1 MPRSPKALRRLSA
14 LLSLFLALPASAA
27 LVVRP
32 GPTALGASAVA
43 GAPAASFTAQ
53 VPQWTAAFGSFLS
66 APSPDA
72 ASVRAVARLLADAP
86 PGDPA
91 LAPLAQ
97 ALQKAVAPLIAKP
110 IHAKSTRQDL
120 EAADLKFEVLNYP
133 AVRALLSEEQQ
144 SKVGAVSWTLSRNLW
159 TKDNDHWVARR
170 RALDK
175 TIAAIVREL
184 EAERPAA
191 VDDPA
196 PSAGPGPDLAVE
208 VLTGDITDARADAV
222 LTTVQRKKLCEGG
235 VNAAVG
241 AANPCFAAQ
250 LAKAPRLA
258 DGKTLLARG
267 DGKGPIDAVL
277 FVGDRYE
284 KPLSDIVLEGLKAA
298 DREGLKSIAVPA
310 LRTGSV
316 FGAVERTYLEVAAE
330 IRRGVERF
338 LAGAR
343 TSLERIS
350 FVVRKDEKLAASLQ
364 NAFNE
369 RTERERSLRT
379 DLREAKLSGKGFVL
393 APRETIVENRESP
406 VYGSLLEPWSLK
418 HLLVPHKPVK
428 IGEIEDKAAFS
439 RPVTSVLNMP
449 VKMPGSEIKIPEEL
463 AQFREFLQKIIDHEK
478 AVNPDFDEFYMY
490 LTVDQHAVKAGTTH
504 RRPGV
509 HIDGVQGA
517 RYKVKLPPE
526 HLYSA
531 SDSLG
536 TVFYDQ
542 PFDLTALDPAKQHV
556 HAELERQ
563 AKETNARAT
572 PDFDIAFWDSY
583 SVHRADVAKADFV
596 RTFIRVEFSKKQYD
610 SEGDTHN
617 PLFEYD
623 WKPVARPIP
632 AELDD
637 RPLPPGGFTAGY
649 DPELKDLEPGQ
660 PHTVK
665 DLPKWVNDNIGPAN
679 GKRYFLVEGDST
691 ESRRTLETD
700 GWTLREPNAKETGFH
715 QVYDATT
722 PNGEAVNLILGV
734 NGASRVIHLQS
745 FLKLAGVPASDVFT
759 RRGFRSWKPE
769 YKAAFEALGHV
780 PDLVVYG
787 LTRPAVR
794 SLIEETPE
802 MAGFWRDFNAKKS
815 EPAPSN
821 DISRRPMKVI
831 ELEDGRKVWFFM
843 PLFGELAGDLMEA
856 VLEHGAKKVAVMS
869 AAGSLDPEAD
879 LGDWFEPKAGSH
891 LTMPTSNT
899 QTMAWVAEM
908 TARGV
913 RTVDMEHAHI
923 VNAFAAHPGA
933 ALTID
938 YLVSDVMTGPKRT
951 DLTETRIGTIA
962 GLAEKAAGIV
972 ARALGLPPR
981 ALRARS
987 AENVSFPSI

>member
-1 MPRSPKALRRLSA
+1 MRPQFLLAA
-14 LLSLFLALPASAA
+14 LLVAALPASAA

-43 GAPAASFTAQ
+43 GASAASYAAQ
-53 VPQWTAAFGSFLS
+53 APKWTATFDSFLS
-66 APSPDA
+66 ASSPDA
-72 ASVRAVARLLADAP
+72 ASVRAVARILATAP
-86 PGDPA
+86 PNDPA

-97 ALQKAVAPLIAKP
+97 ALQKAVAPLIAQP
-110 IHAKSTRQDL
+110 VHAKSTRKDL
-120 EAADLKFEVLNYP
+120 EAVDLKFEVLNYP
-133 AVRALLSEEQQ
+133 AVRALLSEDQQ
-144 SKVGAVSWTLSRNLW
+144 SKVGAVSWTLSRNIW
-159 TKDNDHWVARR
+159 TKNNDRWVARR

-175 TIAAIVREL
+175 TIAAIAREL
-184 EAERPAA
+184 GTERPAA
-191 VDDPA
+191 VDEPA
-196 PSAGPGPDLAVE
+196 PAAGPGPDLAVE
-208 VLTGDITDARADAV
+208 VLTGDITNARADAV
-222 LTTVQRKKLCEGG
+222 LTTVRRKKLCDGG
-235 VNAAVG
+235 VNAAIG
-241 AANPCFAAQ
+241 AANPCFAAR
-250 LAKAPRLA
+250 LAKAPRLE
-258 DGKTLLARG
+258 DGQALLARG
-267 DGKGPIDAVL
+267 DGKGPIDNVL

-298 DREGLKSIAVPA
+298 DQNGLTSIAVPA

-316 FGAVERTYLEVAAE
+316 FGAVERTYQEVVAE
-330 IRRGVERF
+330 IRKGVERF

-350 FVVRKDEKLAASLQ
+350 FVVRNDEKLASQLQ
-364 NAFNE
+364 NAFTE

-379 DLREAKLSGKGFVL
+379 DLREARLSGKGFVMT
-393 APRETIVENRESP
+393 PREAIVEDRRSP
-406 VYGSLLEPWSLK
+406 VYGSLLDPWSLK

-428 IGEIEDKAAFS
+428 IGEIEDRAAFS
-439 RPVTSVLNMP
+439 KPVTSVLNMP
-449 VKMPGSEIKIPEEL
+449 VKMPGSEIKVPEEL

-531 SDSLG
+531 SDRLG

-563 AKETNARAT
+563 AKEENARAT

-583 SVHRADVAKADFV
+583 SVHRADVAKEDFM
-596 RTFIRVEFSKKQYD
+596 RTFIRVEFSKKRYD

-632 AELDD
+632 ADLDD
-637 RPLPPGGFTAGY
+637 KPLPPGGFAAGY
-649 DPELKDLEPGQ
+649 DAELKDLGPDQ

-665 DLPKWVNDNIGPAN
+665 DLPKWVRDNIGTAN
-679 GKRYFLVEGDST
+679 GKRYFLVEGDSQ
-691 ESRRTLETD
+691 EARRTLETD
-700 GWTLREPNAKETGFH
+700 GWTLREPYAKEAGFH
-715 QVYDATT
+715 QVFDATT
-722 PNGEAVNLILGV
+722 PNGETVNLILGV
-734 NGASRVIHLQS
+734 NGASRVVHLQG
-745 FLKLAGVPASDVFT
+745 FLKLAGVPAADVFT

-794 SLIEETPE
+794 ALIEETPE
-802 MAGFWRDFNAKKS
+802 RESFWLDFNAKKS
-815 EPAPSN
+815 EPTPSN
-821 DISRRPMKVI
+821 DISRRPMKVL
-831 ELEDGRKVWFFM
+831 ELEDGRKAWFFM

-856 VLEHGAKKVAVMS
+856 LLDHGARNFAVMS
-869 AAGSLDPEAD
+869 AAGSLDPESN
-879 LGDWFEPKAGSH
+879 LGDWFEPRAGSH

-899 QTMAWVAEM
+899 QTMAWAAEM
-908 TARGV
+908 SARGV

-923 VNAFAAHPGA
+923 VKAFAARPEA
-933 ALTID
+933 RLTVD

-951 DLTETRIGTIA
+951 DLTETRIGRIA
-962 GLAEKAAGIV
+962 GLAEKAAGII
-972 ARALGLPPR
+972 ARALGLRPG

-987 AENVSFPSI
+987 ADNVFFPTRESN